1 MSLKRPAVF
10 LLALAGFTLCMV
22 GPIVALLSSVSPAD
36 AWQAF
41 AQPGASEALR
51 VSLLASTFAVAAATI
66 LGVPAAY
73 EVSHWNER
81 GRSIALFCLA
91 LPLAFPPVAS
101 GILLLSVLGRNAPL
115 GAWLALHGISAVD
128 SLGGVAIAEFFVA
141 GSFVV
146 ITACAAFHSL
156 DPAYEESAA
165 TLGASPTRRFWS
177 VALPLAWPNVV
188 AGVILA
194 WLRAIGEYGATSIL
208 AYHPPS
214 LPIALSVVLSS
225 SGIAPA
231 LALTYG
237 FVALSALVIGV
248 QWAIRRH
255 VV

>member
-1 MSLKRPAVF
+1 MTSKRPAVF
-10 LLALAGFTLCMV
+10 LLALACFSLCML
-22 GPIVALLSSVSPAD
+22 GPVVALLASVSPVA
-36 AWQAF
+36 ALTAF
-41 AQPGASEALR
+41 AQPGARDALA
-51 VSLLASTFAVAAATI
+51 VSLLASTLAVLAASV
-66 LGVPAAY
+66 LGIPAGY
-73 EVSHWNER
+73 EIAHWGDR
-81 GRSIALFCLA
+81 TRSVALFCLA

-115 GAWLALHGISAVD
+115 GAWLASRGIAPVD
-128 SLGGVAIAEFFVA
+128 SLAGVAIAEFFVA

-156 DPAYEESAA
+156 DPTYEESAA
-165 TLGASPTRRFWS
+165 TLGASPARRFWRI
-177 VALPLAWPNVV
+177 ALPLAAPNVA

-208 AYHPPS
+208 AYHPAS
-214 LPIALSVVLSS
+214 LPIALSIVLSA

-237 FVALSALVIGV
+237 FVALSALVVGV